1 MDTDLFNKIATTLK
15 QQFPKANDDSLMQK
29 AHEMYEAE
37 MQRRSTLSGS
47 EKSSLEF
54 QDRLRRLASGK

>member
-29 AHEMYEAE
+29 AQEMYEAE
-37 MQRRSTLSGS
+37 MQRRSTLSRV
-47 EKSSLEF
+47 EKLKAEI
-54 QDRLRRLASGK
+54 QDKLH

>member
-1 MDTDLFNKIATTLK
+1 MNTDLYNKIATTLK

-29 AHEMYEAE
+29 AQEMYEAE

-54 QDRLRRLASGK
+54 QDRLRAC